1 MKKLLIILIGCLILG
16 ACLTPQQ
23 RRERF
28 EQEMPKPVFDCG
40 NVEEMP
46 TDVSLSEEEIAEGV
60 AKYDYEDCGSY
71 QKGMRPIQQINSRE
85 FLAYLCGPIGC
96 NPSYIYH
103 VKLPY
108 SVQQLGV
115 NAYYKFPEDIC
126 VSSKEAKPYSYTTQ
140 SGLKNTVY
148 SVNFIKV
155 KLASKTKRQQWIN
168 NLKNKKLE
176 KLQKDWREEHDSCL
190 YKSSEILKEWETN
203 NNAISFCERIES
215 IRKRCPYVYLS
226 YNNSGCRWGS
236 SDRSKYQVFELYF
249 QNKCAR
255 LLGYR

>member
-46 TDVSLSEEEIAEGV
+46 TEVPVSDYEIEREIGI
-60 AKYDYEDCGSY
+60 YDYEDCGSY

-85 FLAYLCGPIGC
+85 FLAYLCGSIGC

-115 NAYYKFPEDIC
+115 NTYYKFPEDIC
-126 VSSKEAKPYSYTTQ
+126 ISSKEEPPYTYTTQ
-140 SGLKNTVY
+140 YGLKNTIY
-148 SVNFIKV
+148 SVKFIKV
-155 KLASKTKRQQWIN
+155 KLISKAKRQQLIN
-168 NLKNKKLE
+168 NIRSKRLE
-176 KLQKDWREEHDSCL
+176 GMQEIWKEKAKDRTRCLDDS
-190 YKSSEILKEWETN
+190 SRILKIWEN
-203 NNAISFCERIES
+203 NDNVYNFCQEAS
-215 IRKRCPYVYLS
+215 GKNFHNTVYKYVK
-226 YNNSGCRWGS
+226 NNC
-236 SDRSKYQVFELYF
+236 
-249 QNKCAR
+249 
-255 LLGYR
+255 